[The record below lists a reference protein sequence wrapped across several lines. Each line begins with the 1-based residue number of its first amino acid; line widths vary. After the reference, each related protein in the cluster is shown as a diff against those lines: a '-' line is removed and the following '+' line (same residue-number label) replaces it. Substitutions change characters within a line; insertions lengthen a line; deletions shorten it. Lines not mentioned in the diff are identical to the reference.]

1 MPDVDPVR
9 EPDAPQPKNSGP
21 GVRGQQ
27 QERRTLAGVLLRD
40 ATEPESRNPDDLIV
54 VPLLLSVLSVAF
66 AVPAV
71 LLTVAT
77 LARRERLG
85 ARASS
90 WRRSGARW
98 CSFGVGGWVLVVAA
112 G

>member
-9 EPDAPQPKNSGP
+9 EPDAHQVLRFFGWGSPFLLL
-21 GVRGQQ
+21 
-27 QERRTLAGVLLRD
+27 TAYLAGVLLRD
-40 ATEPESRNPDDLIV
+40 ATPPENRNPDDLIV
-54 VPLLLSVLSVAF
+54 VPLLLGVLSVAF

-71 LLTVAT
+71 LLTVAA

-85 ARASS
+85 ARELVPAAWS
-90 WRRSGARW
+90 ALVL
-98 CSFGVGGWVLVVAA
+98 FGLGGWVLVVAA